1 MKDLSDSVNR
11 LLDIQNHRPQRYTF
25 ANTLNKAFIVS
36 KACNDHYQ
44 CKNVGLTAESIRVST
59 VVTCF
64 L

>member
-1 MKDLSDSVNR
+1 MKDLSDNVNR
-11 LLDIQNHRPQRYTF
+11 LLNIQNQRSHRYTF
-25 ANTLNKAFIVS
+25 ANTLNKDFIVS